1 MYWVIKISIELQG
14 ILRSVNRR
22 HYLFGWGAVNANID
36 GRWWYTPARNCCP
49 VFDIPWKLS
58 LLDPIKT
65 FWPFSHK
72 LRCTWEPDPR
82 SFKSGLESVQAEE
95 RIRYQIN
102 RACLVGCT
110 RVAREDG
117 LGQSRYEQAGPLG
130 RCNQLCL
137 VTVFNQS
144 LAPHVCLAT
153 WAVGHSL
160 LWARVEPRRKE
171 PHFRFPR
178 CRLLAALSG
187 MPSLARQAF
196 QSTKY
201 KKLQPVSQAARAG
214 KQIGP

>member
-1 MYWVIKISIELQG
+1 MVSSVSWHFVREVANYALWIIGINELTSCKYHAVYVRNKQCIELSRFQMNYRAFLEVL
-14 ILRSVNRR
+14 IE
-22 HYLFGWGAVNANID
+22 HYLFGWGAVKANID
-36 GRWWYTPARNCCP
+36 GRWWYTPARNCAP

-65 FWPFSHK
+65 FWSFSHK

-102 RACLVGCT
+102 KACLIGCP

-117 LGQSRYEQAGPLG
+117 LGQSRYGQAKLG

-137 VTVFNQS
+137 VTVFNQRG
-144 LAPHVCLAT
+144 LAYY
-153 WAVGHSL
+153 
-160 LWARVEPRRKE
+160 RKKE

-178 CRLLAALSG
+178 RSFRLL
-187 MPSLARQAF
+187 
-196 QSTKY
+196 
-201 KKLQPVSQAARAG
+201 
-214 KQIGP
+214 